1 MRSRS
6 SCDMAVRIS
15 SSILLRRATK
25 VINTASPQLTP
36 RSTSSH
42 ASYSFADA
50 RFQAM
55 KLSPLDP
62 PSILPLAWCTLAL
75 FRAGCGTVW
84 KFQSKAGFPMAR
96 PKNSVYTISRYR
108 RRLYSLDLRGVSTS
122 GSLTWWTP
130 ASTTATVI
138 VGSSLRRAATTRPA
152 VPPPASVP
160 LAPFRHREL
169 LGMRVPTIT

>member
-6 SCDMAVRIS
+6 SYDTAARTP
-15 SSILLRRATK
+15 SSILSRRATRI
-25 VINTASPQLTP
+25 INVAPQRLALS
-36 RSTSSH
+36 STSSH
-42 ASYSFADA
+42 ASYSFTDA
-50 RFQAM
+50 LFQAM

-75 FRAGCGTVW
+75 FRAVCGTVW
-84 KFQSKAGFPMAR
+84 KFQSNAGFPMAR
-96 PKNSVYTISRYR
+96 PKNSVYAISRYR
-108 RRLYSLDLRGVSTS
+108 RGFYSVDLRGVSTS

-152 VPPPASVP
+152 IPPPASVP
-160 LAPFRHREL
+160 LAPFRH
-169 LGMRVPTIT
+169 